1 MWIFIGIV
9 AFLALLIFIIMMIP
23 VYIIV
28 KTDENGEFII
38 RYKLLNKIYG
48 ENPDPNQPIIK
59 LLKESVGVTR
69 LEKSSTKGH
78 KHTTMDT
85 LRYFSDSFSL
95 IIGLFK
101 RLLQLLKYCTVT
113 KLKINVVCADEDAS
127 QAAVNYGIAYSI
139 ISPLLGMAHSLVK
152 VRPRGEKINVSC
164 DYSATE
170 TKYDFDVVLMVRF
183 FRVLSAIIR
192 ASYDEYKRDP
202 AAYQNAAQQK
212 SKSKKTNQQKKKE

>member
-1 MWIFIGIV
+1 
-9 AFLALLIFIIMMIP
+9 MMIP
-23 VYIIV
+23 VYVIV

-69 LEKSSTKGH
+69 LKKSSAK

-85 LRYFSDSFSL
+85 LKYFSDSFSL
-95 IIGLFK
+95 IIGLLK

-113 KLKINVVCADEDAS
+113 KLKVNVVCADEDAS
-127 QAAVNYGIAYSI
+127 QTAVNYGIAYSI
-139 ISPLLGMAHSLVK
+139 ISPLLGMIHSLVK

-170 TKYDFDVVLMVRF
+170 TKYDFDVVLRVRF
-183 FRVLSAIIR
+183 FRVIGAIIR

-202 AAYQNAAQQK
+202 AAYQNASQQK
-212 SKSKKTNQQKKKE
+212 SKRKKTNQQKKKV